1 MMEQKSICGKSAFPD
16 FDIMYEHFYCSSPE
30 SEEVSRAREAIL
42 ENYGLDGKELELVA
56 HLAHIFPNG
65 LLCKEIA
72 TLLCLED
79 GDTGMEVVLSL
90 QMKKFIRTSITSDRQ
105 SYISLTPE
113 TVAAFSGNE
122 SFGVPEKEDLVVVL
136 RNTTQEKVNSLCWL
150 PSFKEKLDINKK
162 SDFVRG
168 WYAIKADELKDREMI
183 AFCVALNQFVLHF
196 TEPIKESETGAL
208 RKGMNIGDIEVGPA
222 VSKAE
227 FESLVKKGFVITK
240 DEGYVI
246 APKVADAL
254 FHGHDEIVSYDEI
267 SKLAQV
273 IKSGDIEKRELFFS
287 PESREEI
294 ENLHTV
300 LSVEGFEWACGVLKK
315 KKRNPA
321 ILSMLWGGPG
331 TGKTE
336 TVKQIALESGR
347 DVFLFDIAKV
357 TASDWGATEKLYRS
371 LFLSYRYIVAVK
383 SLTPIL
389 FMNEADS
396 ALSRRLCELDRA
408 IDKSE
413 NIVSNI
419 LLEEFENMHGILL
432 ATTNHVAIL
441 DDAFGRR
448 FLFKTEL
455 QKPDARARKSIW
467 KSMIPELTEEEAEF
481 LAEEYELSGAQISNV
496 VTKRDL
502 AELYYRGDRGL
513 TYIQNLI
520 KKEMSIENNNPT
532 GRHIGF

>member
-16 FDIMYEHFYCSSPE
+16 FDIIYEDTFGINIEPE
-30 SEEVSRAREAIL
+30 SVSEVQNSIRES
-42 ENYGLDGKELELVA
+42 YGLEGDELKLVA
-56 HLAHIFPNG
+56 RLAHILPNG
-65 LLCKEIA
+65 ILCDNIAFLLR
-72 TLLCLED
+72 LED
-79 GDTGMEVVLSL
+79 GDTGMDMVDSLQKKNFIRLSL
-90 QMKKFIRTSITSDRQ
+90 TSEGQ

-113 TVAAFSGNE
+113 AVNAFNGYKC
-122 SFGVPEKEDLVVVL
+122 FGLLPEVDFIDLL
-136 RNTTQEKVNSLCWL
+136 RKTELREMNSCWWI
-150 PSFKEKLDINKK
+150 SQFTDKIDAHKQ
-162 SDFVRG
+162 SDFVKG
-168 WYAIKADELKDREMI
+168 WYAIKANELKENEAK
-183 AFCVALNQFVLHF
+183 AFCVALNQFILHF
-196 TEPIKESETGAL
+196 TEPVKDV
-208 RKGMNIGDIEVGPA
+208 IGDLKPGMHIDSIGKTSVA
-222 VSKAE
+222 TKAE
-227 FESLVKKGFVITK
+227 FDMLVQKGFVIIK
-240 DEGYVI
+240 DDGYVI

-294 ENLHTV
+294 ENLYAV
-300 LSVEGFEWACGVLKK
+300 LSKEGFERACDILKT

-321 ILSMLWGGPG
+321 IQSLLWGGPG

-336 TVKQIALESGR
+336 TVKQIARESGR

-357 TASDWGATEKLYRS
+357 TASDWGATENLYRS
-371 LFLSYRYIVAVK
+371 LFFSYRYIVAVM
-383 SLTPIL
+383 SLSPIL

-396 ALSRRLCELDRA
+396 ALSRRLSELNRA

-419 LLEEFENMHGILL
+419 LLEEFENMHGIIL
-432 ATTNHVAIL
+432 ATTNNINLL
-441 DDAFGRR
+441 DEAFDRR

-455 QKPDARARKSIW
+455 HKPDACARKSIW